1 MSGPSA
7 SDSWRDRLQK
17 SSFELLLAVIAL
29 VVAWQ
34 LLRQLLVP
42 LVVVAS
48 LALVIRLAVGWSRRD
63 SW

>member
-1 MSGPSA
+1 VSGPSA
-7 SDSWRDRLQK
+7 PDSWLDRLQK

-42 LVVVAS
+42 LVVIAS
-48 LALVIRLAVGWSRRD
+48 LAFIIRLAVGWSRRD
-63 SW
+63 GW